1 MRLADWVVLC
11 GALAFI
17 VLYGLW
23 RGRGS
28 NSVNKYLLAGR
39 TMPWHLMALSIM
51 ATQASAVTFISTTGQ
66 SYVDGMRFV
75 QFYFGLPLAMVVLSV
90 TAVPIF
96 HRANVYTAY
105 EYLEQRFDAKTRALV
120 SAIFLI
126 QRGLALGITL
136 YAPAVVLTVILGWP
150 DWATTLVMGGVAV
163 TYTTLGGV
171 KAIAWTDLQQMLV
184 MTAGLVAALGRA
196 ELYFSSGFPFERSF
210 IRNLADGGAGIRVV
224 HTESGI
230 LGSQGQGH
238 TSEKHGA
245 GESNASGHDDPHIW
259 LSPTLLRIQA
269 NTICD
274 ALKAGD
280 PLSASIYQG
289 NLDRFLSDLDTLD
302 HWTART
308 LAPYR
313 GRTFL
318 VFHPSFGRFAEA
330 YGLRQIA
337 IEMEGKSPSPRQ
349 LSAFVNTARREN
361 IRAVFVEPQFESRSA
376 KAVADAIGG
385 RIEWMDPMARDIFG
399 SLRSFTLALV
409 RAFKEADAAAGRE
422 PR

>member
-1 MRLADWVVLC
+1 VA
-11 GALAFI
+11 
-17 VLYGLW
+17 
-23 RGRGS
+23 
-28 NSVNKYLLAGR
+28 
-39 TMPWHLMALSIM
+39 
-51 ATQASAVTFISTTGQ
+51 
-66 SYVDGMRFV
+66 
-75 QFYFGLPLAMVVLSV
+75 
-90 TAVPIF
+90 
-96 HRANVYTAY
+96 
-105 EYLEQRFDAKTRALV
+105 
-120 SAIFLI
+120 
-126 QRGLALGITL
+126 
-136 YAPAVVLTVILGWP
+136 VILTQSAFSQAKRPIEAFTGIP
-150 DWATTLVMGGVAV
+150 PTAFLVERIGGERVRV
-163 TYTTLGGV
+163 QSLLRPGDNPHTYEPTPRQ
-171 KAIAWTDLQQMLV
+171 A
-184 MTAGLVAALGRA
+184 AALGRA

-280 PLSASIYQG
+280 PLSAFIYQG

-385 RIEWMDPMARDIFG
+385 RIEWMDPMARDVFG
-399 SLRSFTLALV
+399 SLRSLTLALV
-409 RAFKEADAAAGRE
+409 YGFKEADAAAGRE
-422 PR
+422 NR